1 MMSEQLHII
10 ITRDTGKIIRFP
22 STWKKLRLLFAG
34 AVLILLLLA
43 VTSVFSISFF
53 SKNRTFSSRLSELQQ
68 QLKVNE
74 ESMANHKI
82 ISETERLKLTSQ
94 LTAFKEEKA
103 MMSTTV
109 SELNER
115 NELIEKVMDSIGI
128 SHARGKQTGTKNS
141 GGPFIEQQET
151 KLDDLLYRTDRY
163 LKILQHLPL
172 GRPVQG
178 AISSRFG
185 KRKDPINNKNA
196 FHSGIDFH
204 GKSGD
209 KILATADGTVKRIF
223 RNGGYGKYI
232 LIDHGNGY
240 TTGFAHLKTYLVK
253 KGERIKRG
261 QVIGLVGNTGRS
273 TGSHL
278 HYEVALDKKPI
289 NPYKFMEIA
298 SLIKS
303 NSGSP
308 EKK

>member
-1 MMSEQLHII
+1 
-10 ITRDTGKIIRFP
+10 
-22 STWKKLRLLFAG
+22 
-34 AVLILLLLA
+34 
-43 VTSVFSISFF
+43 
-53 SKNRTFSSRLSELQQ
+53 
-68 QLKVNE
+68 
-74 ESMANHKI
+74 MANHKI